1 MEKRKNIDLTK
12 ENIGKSLIKLSIP
25 LTLTAFVQIAYTLVD
40 MLSLLL
46 EFLIFWLGL
55 LRLCL

>member
-25 LTLTAFVQIAYTLVD
+25 LTLTA
-40 MLSLLL
+40 LSKSPILW
-46 EFLIFWLGL
+46 LI
-55 LRLCL
+55 

>member
-40 MLSLLL
+40 MIWIGRLGSSL
-46 EFLIFWLGL
+46 WKK
-55 LRLCL
+55 R